1 MAECNRSGLSGRE
14 QKSWFHQLSRS
25 WSSKAAPCHHTP
37 TTMPDCWHDV
47 VFMKCCVRPVLCL
60 HPRTWFWED
69 RGGEGFSPTPDVR
82 LCGHPRSWRTGWRK
96 CDGTEQGAK
105 PEFTQNGRAM
115 KKLQRPKNKA
125 WKAEMVA
132 AVTFSLFLTL
142 FHFNSLF
149 VRTSLLSAAAW
160 WINNSTQTGFTTY
173 FVNYLSLTRE
183 LSAGIWA
190 VLRSEQTANAPSAQP

>member
-96 CDGTEQGAK
+96 QLSDVSVMEQSK
-105 PEFTQNGRAM
+105 EQNQSSPKTGGPW
-115 KKLQRPKNKA
+115 KNFKGQKIKL
-125 WKAEMVA
+125 VC
-132 AVTFSLFLTL
+132 
-142 FHFNSLF
+142 
-149 VRTSLLSAAAW
+149 LL
-160 WINNSTQTGFTTY
+160 
-173 FVNYLSLTRE
+173 E
-183 LSAGIWA
+183 
-190 VLRSEQTANAPSAQP
+190 LRSYLQLPDGSTTAHRLVLPRTL